1 MQKRTQP
8 SLRQLGILGLCCYM
22 AALGYILF
30 YRTGYRPTN
39 AFSYWDYVKRNI
51 QLIPFHTVKEMTALM
66 INSEA
71 SVNARIL
78 AAINIIG
85 NILLMFPAG
94 LFLPIVFKRFHKFS
108 VYALWMLVFITCIE
122 ILQVLTACGSFDMDD
137 ILLNYVGAM
146 LGFLVFGTVGKL
158 VMRRTY
164 GE

>member
-1 MQKRTQP
+1 MKKGTQP

-51 QLIPFHTVKEMTALM
+51 QLIPFYTVKEMAALM

-94 LFLPIVFKRFHKFS
+94 LFLPIVFKRFRKFS

-122 ILQVLTACGSFDMDD
+122 ILQVLTVCGSFDMDD
-137 ILLNYVGAM
+137 ILLNFAGSI
-146 LGFLVFGTVGKL
+146 LGFLLFSIVGKL
-158 VMRRTY
+158 IRRLV
-164 GE
+164 